1 METTYLLLKF
11 LHILGAIAWIG
22 GLLML
27 LVLNARM
34 GREGEATVV
43 AALGRQSEYLG
54 RSVLGPAMLL
64 TLLAGF
70 GTAGVARFPFSSL
83 WIVWGIIGFVASIV
97 VGVLLVQ
104 RAAGELESA
113 AREAG
118 PADPRLTRLR
128 GRLIGLN
135 AVNLLLLV
143 SVVAAMVFKPTL

>member
-11 LHILGAIAWIG
+11 LHVLGAIAWIG

-83 WIVWGIIGFVASIV
+83 WIVWGSLALSP
-97 VGVLLVQ
+97 
-104 RAAGELESA
+104 RSSSA
-113 AREAG
+113 CCWCSGR
-118 PADPRLTRLR
+118 PANWNRPR
-128 GRLIGLN
+128 GRPVRRIPG
-135 AVNLLLLV
+135 
-143 SVVAAMVFKPTL
+143 